1 MLSSLASPPDAS
13 TPASG
18 GSCEGLL
25 DPASWIRLL
34 VLCRMHSLSG
44 RLEVTR
50 GRGRR
55 TLFLIGGEPVDFQ
68 STLPEDSAAQTLE
81 KSGVL
86 SRDRI
91 RWMKERLRA
100 GEDLEESLE
109 RAGSLSAEDQD
120 AHHRFRIQRGVQ
132 APLELAS
139 ATWRFVASPRLKATH
154 VDPQLFLGIEPLG
167 LLLEGVERGVNMDAE
182 LPQLAAPGRG
192 CPRPSAHF
200 ETWFPAFGADA
211 AFAGLG
217 KALGETQSF
226 DGLFRL
232 LPGQMAA
239 LLRLM
244 WVLESGG
251 LVEREG
257 ETPDTTLEAQLLAAW
272 EEAPPALPLAVSSP
286 AAAPAPAPTPAPAPA
301 RASRRSSES
310 SLQPTAASLRGDEEP
325 TLRMR
330 APEHSLPGGR
340 RRRAG
345 GGPSRAAVVR
355 MIEGDHA
362 HRLGQDHYTFLG
374 IPEDADSELV
384 DQAFARL
391 VKRWRL
397 VERDEELPD
406 DLRSKATELVAAAKT
421 ARRVLSNGA
430 RRAAYDQTLERS
442 APREAESSAGLGE
455 APGGAGTGAGLTA
468 DSLARARSLMAD
480 GSFHLALPLLKQA
493 RLDDPSSP
501 EVLAGLG
508 WATWKTQGDEA
519 IDDAVDFLKLAL
531 TFDKRSV
538 RALEYLGRIFL
549 AQDDADRARPV
560 LRRFLKHQPTAQW
573 AKDAL
578 ASLPEP
584 GTETSEPAEKGRFWR
599 KGGPG

>member
-1 MLSSLASPPDAS
+1 M
-13 TPASG
+13 
-18 GSCEGLL
+18 
-25 DPASWIRLL
+25 
-34 VLCRMHSLSG
+34 
-44 RLEVTR
+44 
-50 GRGRR
+50 
-55 TLFLIGGEPVDFQ
+55 
-68 STLPEDSAAQTLE
+68 
-81 KSGVL
+81 
-86 SRDRI
+86 
-91 RWMKERLRA
+91 
-100 GEDLEESLE
+100 
-109 RAGSLSAEDQD
+109 
-120 AHHRFRIQRGVQ
+120 
-132 APLELAS
+132 
-139 ATWRFVASPRLKATH
+139 
-154 VDPQLFLGIEPLG
+154 
-167 LLLEGVERGVNMDAE
+167 NMDAE

-200 ETWFPAFGADA
+200 EAWFPAFGADA

-232 LPGQMAA
+232 LPNQMAA
-239 LLRLM
+239 LLRLV

-257 ETPDTTLEAQLLAAW
+257 ETPDTTLETQLLAAW
-272 EEAPPALPLAVSSP
+272 EEAPPALPLAASSP
-286 AAAPAPAPTPAPAPA
+286 APAPAPAPA

-310 SLQPTAASLRGDEEP
+310 SPQPTAASLRGDEEP

-374 IPEDADSELV
+374 IPEDAESDLV

-397 VERDEELPD
+397 VERNDELPD
-406 DLRSKATELVAAAKT
+406 DLRSKATELVATAKT
-421 ARRVLSNGA
+421 ARRVLGNEA

-442 APREAESSAGLGE
+442 APSEEEFSPGLGE
-455 APGGAGTGAGLTA
+455 ALGGAGTGAGLTA

-480 GSFHLALPLLKQA
+480 GSFRLALPLLKQA

-501 EVLAGLG
+501 EVLAALG

-519 IDDAVDFLKLAL
+519 VDDAVDFLKLAL

-549 AQDDADRARPV
+549 SQDDADRARPV

-584 GTETSEPAEKGRFWR
+584 GTEPSEPAEKGRFWR